1 MSKIQNLPAEPKPA
15 KEQVP
20 SPAPEPTLAITP
32 SSTRLSKDE
41 IESLRQ
47 ETAAAMRWAAEELKK
62 FPPV

>member
-1 MSKIQNLPAEPKPA
+1 MSKIQNLPPEPKSA
-15 KEQVP
+15 KGQVL
-20 SPAPEPTLAITP
+20 SPAPKPKLATTP